1 MSVEPVPGVLAGR
14 VVLITG
20 AHGGLGS
27 AAALA
32 CARAGAQVVLL
43 GRRLARLN
51 AIYDQIAGSGPE
63 PALYP
68 LDLEG
73 ASPKDYAQM
82 ADRIGA
88 ECGRLDGVLHC
99 AAAFP
104 GLTALEHTEDV
115 DFARLLHVNLTAQWM
130 LSRACLPWLRR
141 AEDAALVFV
150 LDDLERV
157 GKAFWGAYGI
167 AQHGRAALV
176 RMLAA
181 EMENSPVRV
190 SALQP
195 GPMRT
200 ALRARAF
207 FAEDPGQVPPA
218 SAFADAAVHLLSAAG
233 ADRRG
238 QIWDGRA

>member
-1 MSVEPVPGVLAGR
+1 MAEPVSGTLAGR

-43 GRRLARLN
+43 GRRVARLN
-51 AIYDQIAGSGPE
+51 AIYDQIASIGPE

-73 ASPKDYAQM
+73 ASPDDYAQM

-88 ECGRLDGVLHC
+88 ECGHLDGVLHC

-104 GLTALEHTEDV
+104 GLSPLEHTPDV
-115 DFARLLHVNLTAQWM
+115 DFARVLHVNLTAQWM

-141 AEDAALVFV
+141 VDDAALVFV
-150 LDDLERV
+150 LDDPQRV

-167 AQHGRAALV
+167 AQHGRVALV

-181 EMENSPVRV
+181 ELENSPVRV

-200 ALRARAF
+200 ALRARAY
-207 FAEDPGQVPPA
+207 FAEDPGEVPPA
-218 SAFADAAVHLLSAAG
+218 SAYADAVVYLLSAAG
-233 ADRRG
+233 MDRRG